1 MTQSKRG
8 YFGIGVEGI
17 TKAQNLGTMV
27 RSAHSFGASFFFTV
41 GTELDVKEVRE
52 SDTSKSWENLPFF
65 EYDSIDTFALP
76 KKCALVAVEFCED
89 SIELPSFRHPQAAA
103 YILGPEM
110 GNVSPEMMARAD
122 HVIKIPMQFCINVGV
137 AGSIVMYDRL
147 ISTGRFAPRPV
158 KAGAPTEGFMP
169 TQEGLRLFLR
179 SNRNPSTKA
188 GLRKHK
194 EKMS

>member
-1 MTQSKRG
+1 MKHLKRG

-17 TKAQNLGTMV
+17 TKPQNLGTMV
-27 RSAHSFGASFFFTV
+27 RSAHAFGASFFFTV
-41 GTELDVKEVRE
+41 GAELDVKQVRE
-52 SDTSKSWENLPFF
+52 SDTSKSWENMPFF
-65 EYDSIDTFALP
+65 EYESLNNFALP

-110 GNVSPEMMARAD
+110 GNVSPAMMERAD
-122 HVIKIPMQFCINVGV
+122 HVIKIPMQFCVNVGV
-137 AGSIVMYDRL
+137 AGAIVMYDRL

-158 KAGAPTEGFMP
+158 KAGGPTEEFMP

-188 GLRKHK
+188 GLRKAK
-194 EKMS
+194 EKTI